1 MRDCFRVVILG
12 LLLLTIP
19 PAFARL
25 AATWYPAEYGTGA
38 DAHHADSARMIRR
51 KFWQSVLLIIGVV
64 ILVLSV
70 QHLRKGRLPLA
81 LADCLR
87 IAAVIMALM
96 AALGRAGW
104 AIQTWK
110 GSTVAERIDRGMYM
124 IEQLGAAALLIF
136 ALTI

>member
-1 MRDCFRVVILG
+1 
-12 LLLLTIP
+12 
-19 PAFARL
+19 
-25 AATWYPAEYGTGA
+25 
-38 DAHHADSARMIRR
+38 MIRR
-51 KFWQSVLLIIGVV
+51 KFWQSALMIIGVV
-64 ILVLSV
+64 ILVLFL
-70 QHLRKGRLPLA
+70 QYIQRGRLPLA
-81 LADCLR
+81 LGDWLR
-87 IAAVIMALM
+87 IAAVILALM

>member
-1 MRDCFRVVILG
+1 MRDCFRVLALG

-19 PAFARL
+19 STFERR
-25 AATWYPAEYGTGA
+25 AAAWYPAEYGTGA

-51 KFWQSVLLIIGVV
+51 KFWQSALMIIGVV
-64 ILVLSV
+64 ILVLFL
-70 QHLRKGRLPLA
+70 QYIQRGRLPLA
-81 LADCLR
+81 LGDWLR
-87 IAAVIMALM
+87 IAAVILALM

>member
-1 MRDCFRVVILG
+1 MV
-12 LLLLTIP
+12 
-19 PAFARL
+19 
-25 AATWYPAEYGTGA
+25 
-38 DAHHADSARMIRR
+38 S
-51 KFWQSVLLIIGVV
+51 
-64 ILVLSV
+64 LVLFF
-70 QHLRKGRLPLA
+70 QYLQKGKLPLA
-81 LADCLR
+81 HGDWLR
-87 IAAVIMALM
+87 IGAVILALM